1 MWRRFTPDQA
11 RKVQATQVVK
21 VEIPDKIYYSIREV
35 SQYTDV
41 PPHVLR
47 YWETKFSRLAP
58 ERAGGNQRKYTKAD
72 LEIIFEIK
80 ELLHGQ
86 GYTLSGA
93 EKHLRNTYRKKTGK
107 AGKEEAAK
115 PEAVQAKV
123 ASAENNAIA
132 KGEGSVSVKVPRITN
147 QISEIRRELNA
158 ILELVS

>member
-1 MWRRFTPDQA
+1 MQA
-11 RKVQATQVVK
+11 NKVVK

-93 EKHLRNTYRKKTGK
+93 EKHLRNAYRKKSGK
-107 AGKEEAAK
+107 AGKEEPAK
-115 PEAVQAKV
+115 PEVAQAKAV
-123 ASAENNAIA
+123 PSESKAVV
-132 KGEGSVSVKVPRITN
+132 KGESSVSVKVPRITN
-147 QISEIRRELNA
+147 QLLEIRRELNA
-158 ILELVS
+158 ILEIVR

>member
-1 MWRRFTPDQA
+1 MKA
-11 RKVQATQVVK
+11 IEVVK

-41 PPHVLR
+41 PAHVLR
-47 YWETKFSRLAP
+47 YWETKFSRLSP

-93 EKHLRNTYRKKTGK
+93 EKHLRNAYRKKAGK
-107 AGKEEAAK
+107 AGKEEPAK
-115 PEAVQAKV
+115 PVAAQAKAV
-123 ASAENNAIA
+123 PAESKVVV
-132 KGEGSVSVKVPRITN
+132 KGEGAVSMKVPRITS
-147 QISEIRRELNA
+147 QLSEIRRELNA
-158 ILELVS
+158 ILEIVR